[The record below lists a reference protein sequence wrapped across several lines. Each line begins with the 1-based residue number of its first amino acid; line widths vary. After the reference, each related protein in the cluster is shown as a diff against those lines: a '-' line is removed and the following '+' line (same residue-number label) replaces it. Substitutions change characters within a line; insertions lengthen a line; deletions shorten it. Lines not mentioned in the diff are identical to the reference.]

1 MQKIE
6 KLKKDFYSLRE
17 EIASIGLFKKGS
29 ISKCYQECRTS
40 GCRCHRDKKYRH
52 GPYYLLTAK
61 EKAKTKTF
69 SVPADMVP
77 EIKGYIDNYH
87 LLKAKLKLMEGI
99 SEEIIKMK
107 IADYRK
113 SSKDVG

>member
-29 ISKCYQECRTS
+29 ISKCYQECRS
-40 GCRCHRDKKYRH
+40 AGCRCHKDRKYRH
-52 GPYYLLTAK
+52 GPYYLLTTK
-61 EKAKTKTF
+61 DKAKTKTF
-69 SVPADMVP
+69 SVPRDMVP

-87 LLKAKLKLMEGI
+87 LLKSKLKLMEEV
-99 SEEIIKMK
+99 SEKIVKMK

-113 SSKDVG
+113 SSKSGG